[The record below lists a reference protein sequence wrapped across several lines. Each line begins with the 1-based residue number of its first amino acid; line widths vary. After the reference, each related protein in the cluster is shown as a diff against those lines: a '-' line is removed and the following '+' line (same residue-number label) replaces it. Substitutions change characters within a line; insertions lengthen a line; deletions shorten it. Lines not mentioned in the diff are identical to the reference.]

1 MSNIKSW
8 ADASSD
14 EESDDERI
22 APPPSNL
29 PGATSYNNLN
39 DEDDDHED
47 EEEEEMVQMERDYS
61 FIFDNPPPYTAYIG
75 NLSYDMKK
83 SEDFGMEVEKLL
95 SANRCVANTDKGENQ
110 PVRLSNARL
119 ITDRATGASRG
130 YGYVEFDHPQELI
143 TFITITNP
151 KLCGRNVKVDIA
163 TGTPR
168 EGSERGGGNRRRS
181 ESRNNGGG
189 GGRRESN
196 RGARGGGGDSNR
208 RGSDHRQQSQKEL
221 PKDVGSQFMG
231 GRYARSDSGSA
242 RGGGG
247 SIRRNDS
254 TTSQGSIGMGGGGDA
269 SARQRPSL
277 KLAPRTK
284 PLEKTEGS
292 TSQSSIFGGAK
303 PRDESAFLEKKQ
315 PDLKAE
321 NTSVKETTASMGAM
335 DVNKSN
341 GSGDASK
348 NGDEATDVK
357 VKEPTE
363 KQPPR
368 RQDSKAGGR
377 GGRKDNNGRRDSTRK
392 SGRGGDRGGRGDK
405 NRSGRGDGRNGKRNS
420 TKSNSDNKNNDKTTQ
435 SSLAAA
441 AAAGSSVPMPVK
453 TEVTNKGPPKKTNSF
468 AAFMD
473 DSDED

>member
-29 PGATSYNNLN
+29 PGSTSYTNLN
-39 DEDDDHED
+39 NDDDDYDDHE
-47 EEEEEMVQMERDYS
+47 EEEAMQMEKDYS
-61 FIFDNPPPYTAYIG
+61 FIFENPPPYTAYIG

-83 SEDFGMEVEKLL
+83 SHEFGAEVEKLL
-95 SANRCVANTDKGENQ
+95 DERGCVADTDKGENQ
-110 PVRLSNARL
+110 PVQLRNARL

-143 TFITITNP
+143 TFITLTNP
-151 KLCGRNVKVDIA
+151 QLCGRNVKVDVA

-168 EGSERGGGNRRRS
+168 EGSERGGNRRRS
-181 ESRNNGGG
+181 ESNRNGS
-189 GGRRESN
+189 RRESN
-196 RGARGGGGDSNR
+196 RGPRGGEGRDSNR
-208 RGSDHRQQSQKEL
+208 RGSEQRQQSQKEL

-231 GRYARSDSGSA
+231 GRYATRSDSGSA
-242 RGGGG
+242 RGGP
-247 SIRRNDS
+247 IKRNDS
-254 TTSQGSIGMGGGGDA
+254 SVSQGSMGGGGGDA

-284 PLEKTEGS
+284 PVEKEEGG
-292 TSQSSIFGGAK
+292 TTQSSIFGGAK
-303 PRDESAFLEKKQ
+303 PRDESKFLEKKESSV
-315 PDLKAE
+315 DAA
-321 NTSVKETTASMGAM
+321 VKETTGSMKAM
-335 DVNKSN
+335 NVSDE
-341 GSGDASK
+341 SGDANKDSI
-348 NGDEATDVK
+348 EAADVK
-357 VKEPTE
+357 TSEPSE

-392 SGRGGDRGGRGDK
+392 PGKDGERRGGGGGRGDK
-405 NRSGRGDGRNGKRNS
+405 SRGRGEGGRNGKRNS
-420 TKSNSDNKNNDKTTQ
+420 TKSNGDSNEKTQ

-441 AAAGSSVPMPVK
+441 AAAGASTPAITMPVQ
-453 TEVTNKGPPKKTNSF
+453 TEAKKGPPKKTNSF

>member
-1 MSNIKSW
+1 MMQRAVDCI
-8 ADASSD
+8 
-14 EESDDERI
+14 
-22 APPPSNL
+22 L
-29 PGATSYNNLN
+29 TSL
-39 DEDDDHED
+39 
-47 EEEEEMVQMERDYS
+47 
-61 FIFDNPPPYTAYIG
+61 IFR
-75 NLSYDMKK
+75 LSYIY
-83 SEDFGMEVEKLL
+83 L
-95 SANRCVANTDKGENQ
+95 ENQ
-110 PVRLSNARL
+110 PVRLGNARL

-181 ESRNNGGG
+181 ENRNNGGGG

-196 RGARGGGGDSNR
+196 RGPRGGGGGDSNR

-231 GRYARSDSGSA
+231 GRYARSDSGTA

-254 TTSQGSIGMGGGGDA
+254 TTSQGSSGMGGGGGGDS

-315 PDLKAE
+315 SDLKAE

-341 GSGDASK
+341 GSGDVSK

-357 VKEPTE
+357 KEPTE

-405 NRSGRGDGRNGKRNS
+405 NRSGRGDGKNGKRNS
-420 TKSNSDNKNNDKTTQ
+420 TKSNSDNNKNNDKTTQ

-441 AAAGSSVPMPVK
+441 AAAGSMPVK